1 MRLMKG
7 RATAC
12 LLGLLLL
19 GSACTEDAPLLD
31 CPLRDAPFSVD
42 LPFFDLLL
50 SDAARQALAQQIPA
64 LDQADPPMLRREEA
78 PSLAAIVSLR
88 ALAGL
93 MGGITAEE
101 LAAADA
107 ALRRLPVADADRRAR
122 CARYDNA
129 APDFAPL
136 PEDAPA
142 ALLVFRK
149 INGFDHGPSVDA
161 ATAAIQALAAEEGW
175 AVRVTDKGGAFTP
188 AILAQFDAVVWNNV
202 SGDALTLGQRAAF
215 KAYMEGGGGF
225 AGLHGAGGDLVWFW
239 DWYVEELLGAQFIGH
254 PDQPQF
260 QSATV
265 MTEPTASGIGAG
277 LPPEWTLHDEWYSF
291 AASPRLAGAAIVAS
305 LDERSY
311 QPQMSSGRDLR
322 MGDHPIAWT
331 RCVAAGRAFYSAIGH
346 LSQVYEDP
354 RYLRLLAEGLR
365 WAAGKGKTHC
375 DRARGPQGRR

>member
-1 MRLMKG
+1 MK
-7 RATAC
+7 RAAATAM

-19 GSACTEDAPLLD
+19 GSACAEDPPLLD

-64 LDQADPPMLRREEA
+64 LDQAAAPMLRREEA

-93 MGGITAEE
+93 MGGITAEQ
-101 LAAADA
+101 LASADA

-129 APDFAPL
+129 APAFAPL
-136 PEDAPA
+136 PEDAPVK
-142 ALLVFRK
+142 LLVFHK
-149 INGFDHGPSVDA
+149 INGFDHGPSVAA
-161 ATAAIQALAAEEGW
+161 ATEAIRTLAAAEGW
-175 AVRVTDKGGAFTP
+175 ALRVTDKGGAFTP

-202 SGDALTLGQRAAF
+202 SGDALTLSQRAAF

-225 AGLHGAGGDLVWFW
+225 AGLHGSGGDLVWFW

-265 MTEPTASGIGAG
+265 MTEPTASGIGDG
-277 LPPEWTLHDEWYSF
+277 LPAEWTLHDEWYSF
-291 AASPRLAGAAIVAS
+291 AASPRLAGATIVAS

-311 QPQMSSGRDLR
+311 RPEMSGGRDLR
-322 MGDHPIAWT
+322 MGDHPIAWI
-331 RCVAAGRAFYSAIGH
+331 RCVADGRSFYSAIGH
-346 LSQVYEDP
+346 LSQVYEDR
-354 RYLRLLAEGLR
+354 RYRRLLAEGLR

-375 DRARGPQGRR
+375 GARQG